1 VLLRDQSG
9 LKATLDELFALRTRD
24 ASRELDLFHRQGTMI
39 AKRTADLTGST
50 SRHHIEYILPS
61 DQGFLVHLRESFR
74 FDPFEQQ
81 PS

>member
-1 VLLRDQSG
+1 MI
-9 LKATLDELFALRTRD
+9 AERTRD
-24 ASRELDLFHRQGTMI
+24 LARPSSG
-39 AKRTADLTGST
+39 
-50 SRHHIEYILPS
+50 HHIEHILPS